1 MKRTLM
7 MTAAFLFAGQMAFAA
22 LSTNTVVSDLTGLG
36 YTRIEI
42 KTGPTQMKV
51 EAIRGTEK
59 LEIIYDI
66 ETGAVLKQEIGE
78 VYQGENTTPGVEIK
92 TDDEDFV
99 DGNDDDNDED
109 EVEDNDNDDHENED
123 DNDRDD
129 NNDDDEDD
137 NDGDD
142 GDDDGSE
149 DDSDEDSDDG
159 SDDDSDDDGSDND

>member
-123 DNDRDD
+123 DNDSDD

-137 NDGDD
+137 ND

>member
-123 DNDRDD
+123 DNDSDD

-137 NDGDD
+137 ND

-159 SDDDSDDDGSDND
+159 SDDASDDGGSDND